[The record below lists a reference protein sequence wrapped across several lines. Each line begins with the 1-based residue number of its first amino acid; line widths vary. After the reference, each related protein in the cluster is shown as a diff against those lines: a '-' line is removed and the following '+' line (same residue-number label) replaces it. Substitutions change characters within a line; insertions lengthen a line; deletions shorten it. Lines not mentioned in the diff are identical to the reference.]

1 MLDRIRI
8 VLVQTFHPGNIGA
21 SARAMK
27 TMGLSDLVL
36 VAPRQFPDE
45 EATRLAAGAT
55 DLVEHCRVVDSLSEA
70 IGDCVQVI
78 GASARLRSLPL
89 PCYHAPDRM
98 AAELWQRLPEGP
110 VAIVF
115 GRERYGLTNDEI
127 GHCTHQL
134 NIPANPDYGVLNLS
148 QAVQI
153 VAYEAFRQSRAEG
166 GLAQAPRANG
176 PYPTVEQL
184 EYFYDHL
191 HRALDSAGFL
201 TQPHA
206 RTEAHLRALFTR
218 AEPSR
223 KELSILRGV
232 LNALE
237 GSNRSE

>member
-1 MLDRIRI
+1 MLNRIRI
-8 VLVQTFHPGNIGA
+8 VLVQTYHPGNIGA

-55 DLVEHCRVVDSLSEA
+55 DLLDDCRVVDSLSEA

-89 PCYHAPDRM
+89 PCYHAPNRM

-115 GRERYGLTNDEI
+115 GRERYGLTNEEI
-127 GHCTHQL
+127 SHCTHQL

-153 VAYEAFRQSRAEG
+153 VAYETFRQSRTEEA
-166 GLAQAPRANG
+166 AQQPHRANG

-206 RTEAHLRALFTR
+206 KTEAHLRALFAR

-237 GSNRSE
+237 SRNPSE

>member
-1 MLDRIRI
+1 MLNRIRI
-8 VLVQTFHPGNIGA
+8 VLVQTYHPGNIGA

-55 DLVEHCRVVDSLSEA
+55 DLLDDCRVVDSLSEA

-89 PCYHAPDRM
+89 PCYHAPNRM

-115 GRERYGLTNDEI
+115 GRERYGLTNEEI
-127 GHCTHQL
+127 SHCTHQL

-153 VAYEAFRQSRAEG
+153 VAYETFRQSRTEEA
-166 GLAQAPRANG
+166 AQQPPRANG

-206 RTEAHLRALFTR
+206 KTEAHLRALFAR

-237 GSNRSE
+237 SRNPSE

>member
-1 MLDRIRI
+1 MLNRIRI
-8 VLVQTFHPGNIGA
+8 VLVQTYHPGNIGA

-36 VAPRQFPDE
+36 VAPRQFPAE

-55 DLVEHCRVVDSLSEA
+55 DLLDSCRVVGSLSEA

-115 GRERYGLTNDEI
+115 GRERYGLTNEEI

-153 VAYEAFRQSRAEG
+153 VAYETFRQSRTAE
-166 GLAQAPRANG
+166 AAHQAPKANG

-206 RTEAHLRALFTR
+206 RTEAHLRALFAR

-237 GSNRSE
+237 SRNQSE

>member
-1 MLDRIRI
+1 MLNRIRI
-8 VLVQTFHPGNIGA
+8 VLVQTYHPGNIGA

-55 DLVEHCRVVDSLSEA
+55 DLLDDCRIVDSLSEA

-89 PCYHAPDRM
+89 PCYHAPNRM

-115 GRERYGLTNDEI
+115 GRERYGLTNEEI
-127 GHCTHQL
+127 SHCTHQL

-153 VAYEAFRQSRAEG
+153 VAYETFRQSRTEEA
-166 GLAQAPRANG
+166 AQQPPRANG

-206 RTEAHLRALFTR
+206 KTEAHLRALFAR

-237 GSNRSE
+237 SRNPSE